1 MNAGHTEKI
10 AVDAMGADQGPGEVV
25 AAVRLA
31 LLRGYAPGGLEVV
44 GHPHTVPP
52 LLAQM
57 GLAAHPLVSFFP
69 ATEVI
74 GMHEKPVQSLKTK
87 KDASLVQAVER
98 VRQGAC
104 GAVVS
109 CGNTGALMA
118 CATLRLRPLEGIAK
132 PALATV
138 WPGKDTHFVVLDS
151 GANPLCKAENL
162 VHYAIL
168 GSAYARVVLG
178 RDKPRVGLLSMSAVE
193 GSGTPLTNAA
203 HEALRRLEGQIH
215 YLGLLEGSRVF
226 EDAVDVVVTNGFTGN
241 VLLKTFQAFWGQ
253 LKTVAREEARCHPA
267 RLLGTFLLR
276 SAQRQ
281 ARQRVDIHRHGG
293 APLLGVR
300 GNVIK
305 AHGSSGREAIAGSI
319 QTAARLAGSDFQGR
333 LSGEIARANVSLH
346 ARGTPARS
354 LGFPSVP

>member
-1 MNAGHTEKI
+1 MSAGYTEKI

-31 LLRGYAPGGLEVV
+31 LLRGDAPGGFEVV
-44 GHPHTVPP
+44 GHPDIVPP
-52 LLAQM
+52 ILRQM
-57 GLAAHPLVSFFP
+57 GLADHALVSFFP
-69 ATEVI
+69 ASEVI
-74 GMHEKPVQSLKTK
+74 GMKEKPVHSLKTK
-87 KDASLVQAVER
+87 RDASLVKAIER
-98 VRQGAC
+98 VQQGAC
-104 GAVVS
+104 GAAVS

-118 CATLRLRPLEGIAK
+118 CATLRLRPIEGIAK

-151 GANPLCKAENL
+151 GANPLCKPENL

-168 GSAYARVVLG
+168 GSAYAHVALG
-178 RDKPRVGLLSMSAVE
+178 RKRPRVGLLSMSAGE
-193 GSGTPLTNAA
+193 RCGTPLTNAA
-203 HEALRRLEGQIH
+203 HEALRQLGGQIH

-226 EDAVDVVVTNGFTGN
+226 EDAVDVVVTDGFTGN
-241 VLLKTFQAFWGQ
+241 VLLKTFQSFWGR
-253 LKTVAREEARCHPA
+253 LKSVAREEARLHPG
-267 RLLGTFLLR
+267 RMLGAFLLR
-276 SAQRQ
+276 GAQRQ

-305 AHGSSGREAIAGSI
+305 AHGSSGRDAIAGSI

-333 LSGEIARANVSLH
+333 LSAEIARANASLQTL
-346 ARGTPARS
+346 RDRNS
-354 LGFPSVP
+354 